1 MQNVTTKHKKTAMQE
16 ANLKQQFDDILEST
30 VVPVLKGLGFKKKE
44 LHFNRSLNEIS
55 QCLNIQKSKWNSYD
69 ESISFTFNLG
79 FYYGKINSVLSEK
92 EESIL
97 SPQVNDCFI
106 QGRIGNLTKRKDHWY
121 ELNNKESFEVIR
133 EQVAYHI
140 KCFLIP
146 HFEKYNFLENLVE
159 LVDKNEGDR
168 IYMISP
174 MGKFIFLMITN
185 QKEVAAKHIKVEYKN
200 ALNPQETT
208 HTINYPNGTSKVY
221 TSKPHVNQV
230 YVDFIKKISD
240 YYEIEL

>member
-1 MQNVTTKHKKTAMQE
+1 MQE

-30 VVPVLKGLGFKKKE
+30 VAPALKGLGFKKKG
-44 LHFNRSLNEIS
+44 LHFNRSVNEIS
-55 QCLNIQKSKWNSYD
+55 QCFNIQKSKWNSYD

-79 FYYGKINSVLSEK
+79 FYYGKINNVLSEK
-92 EESIL
+92 EESVL

-133 EQVAYHI
+133 EQVAHHI
-140 KCFLIP
+140 KFFLIP
-146 HFEKYNFLENLVE
+146 HFEKYNSLENLVE

-185 QKEVAAKHIKVEYKN
+185 QKEVAGKHIKFEYKN

-221 TSKPHVNQV
+221 TSKPYVNQTF
-230 YVDFIKKISD
+230 VDHIEKFAK
-240 YYEIEL
+240 YYGIEL